1 MTTQYIN
8 TKYTLLDRAKETIDG
23 KTVLPLFLVM
33 NELVDDFFM
42 DVPYIECNM
51 GLAHRI
57 TRDTGM
63 VDSTNRSFDQGVK
76 ASKVNKQVVTEHIAL
91 LERRR
96 EIDEDKIDTLANP
109 KEKLR
114 QEDERHI
121 RKLGEDVVFQMFN
134 SVRTDG
140 SENINGLFQRLK
152 ALNPSGLDNVR
163 SNGHTGGGATT
174 TSVLLVE
181 WNTDETG
188 GAHGLFPPGFI
199 KNTTLGVA
207 ARDKG
212 KEKVAQD
219 ATNFDAIYYA
229 YVAQFKAW
237 LGLSIANNRKMAR
250 LANVN
255 PAAWD
260 ASNSFVDGGTERI
273 IEMLHNGRFN
283 RERTRMYVNTTIA
296 AQMSIYGLNKTNV
309 IWSPGELFGRP
320 VKMFQGMIPI
330 REMDTTIISNTQAV
344 VS

>member
-1 MTTQYIN
+1 MTTKYIN
-8 TKYTLLDRAKETIDG
+8 TKYTLLDRSKETIDG

-42 DVPYIECNM
+42 DVPYVECNM
-51 GLAHRI
+51 GLTHRI

-76 ASKVNKQVVTEHIAL
+76 ASKVNKQVVTEQIAL

-121 RKLGEDVVFQMFN
+121 RKLGEDVVFNMFN

-140 SENINGLFQRLK
+140 SENINGLFQRLD
-152 ALNPSGLDNVR
+152 ALNPTGLNNVI
-163 SNGHTGGGATT
+163 SNGYTGGGSTT
-174 TSVLLVE
+174 TSVLVVE
-181 WNTDETG
+181 WNIDETG

-199 KNTTLGVA
+199 KNTMFGVA

-237 LGLSIANNRKMAR
+237 LGLAIANNRKIAR

-255 PAAWD
+255 PTAWD
-260 ASNSFVDGGTERI
+260 ASNSFVDGGTENLI
-273 IEMLHNGRFN
+273 NMLHNGRFN
-283 RERTRMYVNTTIA
+283 RERTRIYVNTTIA
-296 AQMSIYGLNKTNV
+296 AQMDIYALNKTNTLWPTTEV
-309 IWSPGELFGRP
+309 FGRP
-320 VKMFQGMIPI
+320 VKVWQGIPI

-344 VS
+344 VA